1 MINNYAKNVYHAIR
15 ALEVKSQEEKSKG
28 GGLLAPVKNF
38 MKKKELK
45 EDMPSMIVKR
55 SFDLLSNTRKE
66 LNGED

>member
-1 MINNYAKNVYHAIR
+1 MITNYAKNLYKV
-15 ALEVKSQEEKSKG
+15 LEQEDFTQEKPKNKG
-28 GGLLAPVKNF
+28 SGLLAPVKNF